1 MVVQE
6 VFFAP
11 RTLSAAQGPISLPSD
26 LSMVELELFWSVLD
40 SACNVQ
46 VDLDVSL
53 LLFNSK
59 GMKFQ
64 EITFNHT
71 SNENGSIRHCGDS
84 IGGSSEGD
92 SETISANLKACPT
105 RIHSM
110 IMVATIA
117 SGTLRNVKACGYRVL
132 QKYTRG
138 RGFGHKEMIRGTINL
153 ENNPENNNETLDK
166 RAALMFRLSR
176 SKLNS
181 DSDSQSQQCWC
192 ISSILAGCDGR
203 NADET
208 VPFAQASLRDLIP
221 NIVVR
226 GQELLIS
233 RVPEIIQFIQVS
245 EVRRNLRELC
255 LIHSLPFLCLIQP
268 QTLAF
273 LRKNFPHEG
282 YRPNFFVRTL
292 ARQLLRETPQLR
304 TKRQGLR
311 LVKLLFDLFL
321 QIDVH
326 GAGIV
331 QWGEFTSFCV
341 EAGMTVSKA
350 RVCAP
355 DVEFK
360 FESMEVSE
368 W

>member
-1 MVVQE
+1 
-6 VFFAP
+6 
-11 RTLSAAQGPISLPSD
+11 
-26 LSMVELELFWSVLD
+26 MVELELFWSVLD

-245 EVRRNLRELC
+245 EVRRNLRELYR
-255 LIHSLPFLCLIQP
+255 IHSLPFLCLIQP